1 MRWGSASPNPAP
13 DGCGELF
20 LGWAGACQVLGGDMS
35 CWQLA
40 HGHHHPVGIQEITTL
55 LTLRISPSQQHPE
68 YHDPINIQDCLR
80 APRRSTPR
88 CLLPPHPRHC
98 HPMPGQDPRTLLVP
112 AHPTMA
118 SRSWAGAKATP
129 QLRSHSLS
137 LQLPSSGHWLFP
149 TAPTLEVRG
158 KGLGHG
164 LDPTSDR
171 TWTQTYPPRR

>member
-98 HPMPGQDPRTLLVP
+98 HPMPGQRYPPGPSTPHHGLKELGWSQG
-112 AHPTMA
+112 HPTA
-118 SRSWAGAKATP
+118 EVPQPQPPAAQLWALAV
-129 QLRSHSLS
+129 SHSPHPGS
-137 LQLPSSGHWLFP
+137 EGERAGPW
-149 TAPTLEVRG
+149 
-158 KGLGHG
+158 
-164 LDPTSDR
+164 
-171 TWTQTYPPRR
+171 PRPHQ